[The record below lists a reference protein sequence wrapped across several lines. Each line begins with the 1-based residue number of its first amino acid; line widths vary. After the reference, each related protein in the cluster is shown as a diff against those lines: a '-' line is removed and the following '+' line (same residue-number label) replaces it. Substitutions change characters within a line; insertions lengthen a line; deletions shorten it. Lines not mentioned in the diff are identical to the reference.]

1 MAMYLLNVDEPR
13 RKTNIFALVKFF
25 GELEHANRLLDGDL
39 FMRRLS
45 YYRRQEDA
53 EGRWDSTEGV
63 WAWLQKQGLEIALT
77 VPRIGVANITE
88 RDLAAPV
95 SMSLSETDDLY
106 IYCMYA
112 YYLQEALPGDD
123 PEEIYGD
130 DRLAELEAALH
141 IDPRCLRFGPH
152 AVVIPYGAFME
163 RFKKAAI
170 DQALSMRADLVRYYD
185 NEILNGQFQL
195 KDVPFRKQKRF
206 DYQRE
211 YRISI
216 RAPDRSPLPRI
227 FNIGSLHGLG
237 SYVPS
242 EQILKALK
250 LSLRVKGA

>member
-1 MAMYLLNVDEPR
+1 MYLLNVDEPR
-13 RKTNIFALVKFF
+13 RKSKIFALVKFF
-25 GELEHANRLLDGDL
+25 SEFEHADRFLDGEL
-39 FMRRLS
+39 FMQRLS

-53 EGRWDSTEGV
+53 EGRWDATEGV
-63 WAWLQKQGLEIALT
+63 WAWLQKQGLEIKLT

-95 SMSLSETDDLY
+95 SMSLSETDYLY
-106 IYCMYA
+106 VYCMYA
-112 YYLQEALPGDD
+112 YYTQEPLPDDD
-123 PEEIYGD
+123 PAEIYGD

-152 AVVIPYGAFME
+152 AVVIPYGTFME
-163 RFKKAAI
+163 RLKKAVI
-170 DQALSMRADLVRYYD
+170 EQALSARADLVRYYD

-216 RAPDRSPLPRI
+216 GTLDRSPLPRT
-227 FNIGSLHGLG
+227 FSIGSLRGLG

-242 EQILKALK
+242 ERILKAFK
-250 LSLRVKGA
+250 LSLRDKAA

>member
-13 RKTNIFALVKFF
+13 RKTKTFALVKFF
-25 GELEHANRLLDGDL
+25 SEHEHARQFLDGDL

-53 EGRWDSTEGV
+53 EGRWDATEGV
-63 WAWLQKQGLEIALT
+63 WTWLQKHGLEIELT

-95 SMSLSETDDLY
+95 SISLDEADELY

-112 YYLQEALPGDD
+112 YYVQEPLPGDD

-130 DRLAELEAALH
+130 DRLGELEAALQ

-163 RFKKAAI
+163 RLKTTATN
-170 DQALSMRADLVRYYD
+170 QALKLRADLVRYYD
-185 NEILNGQFQL
+185 NETLNGQFQL

-211 YRISI
+211 YRICI
-216 RAPDRSPLPRI
+216 RTLDRSPLPRT
-227 FNIGSLHGLG
+227 FNIGSLSGLG
-237 SYVPS
+237 SYLPS
-242 EQILKALK
+242 EQVLKAFK
-250 LSLRVKGA
+250 LSL

>member
-1 MAMYLLNVDEPR
+1 MATYLLNVDEPR
-13 RKTNIFALVKFF
+13 RKARIFALVRFF
-25 GELEHANRLLDGDL
+25 SELEHARQFLDGDL

-53 EGRWDSTEGV
+53 EGRWDATEGV
-63 WAWLQKQGLEIALT
+63 WTWLQKQGLGIELT

-95 SMSLSETDDLY
+95 SMSLGETDDLY

-112 YYLQEALPGDD
+112 YYVQEPLPGDD

-163 RFKKAAI
+163 SLKKTAI
-170 DQALSMRADLVRYYD
+170 EQKLSLRADLVRYYD
-185 NEILNGQFQL
+185 NEILNGQFQP

-216 RAPDRSPLPRI
+216 RTLDRSPLPRT
-227 FNIGSLHGLG
+227 FNIGSLRELG
-237 SYVPS
+237 RYVPS
-242 EQILKALK
+242 EQILKAFK
-250 LSLRVKGA
+250 LSPCDKAA

>member
-1 MAMYLLNVDEPR
+1 MYLLNVDEPR
-13 RKTNIFALVKFF
+13 RKTKIFALVKFF
-25 GELEHANRLLDGDL
+25 SELEHARQFLDGDL

-45 YYRRQEDA
+45 YYRRQENA
-53 EGRWDSTEGV
+53 EGRWDATEGV
-63 WAWLQKQGLEIALT
+63 WAWLQKQGLEIELT

-95 SMSLSETDDLY
+95 SMSLCETDDLY

-112 YYLQEALPGDD
+112 YHIQEPLPGDD

-163 RFKKAAI
+163 RFKNTAI
-170 DQALSMRADLVRYYD
+170 DQALSVRADLVRYYD

-216 RAPDRSPLPRI
+216 RTLDRSPLPRT
-227 FNIGSLHGLG
+227 FNFGSLRGLG
-237 SYVPS
+237 GYVPS
-242 EQILKALK
+242 EQVLKAFK
-250 LSLRVKGA
+250 LSLRDKAA

>member
-1 MAMYLLNVDEPR
+1 MYLLNVDEPR
-13 RKTNIFALVKFF
+13 RKSKIFALVKFF
-25 GELEHANRLLDGDL
+25 SELDHARQFLDGDL

-53 EGRWDSTEGV
+53 EGRWDATEGV
-63 WAWLQKQGLEIALT
+63 WAWLQKPGLKIELS

-95 SMSLSETDDLY
+95 SMALGETDELY

-112 YYLQEALPGDD
+112 YYVQEPLPSDD

-141 IDPRCLRFGPH
+141 IDPRCVRFGRH
-152 AVVIPYGAFME
+152 AVVIPCGAFMD
-163 RFKKAAI
+163 RLKKTAI
-170 DQALSMRADLVRYYD
+170 DQALSLRADLVRYYD
-185 NEILNGQFQL
+185 DEILNGQFLL

-216 RAPDRSPLPRI
+216 RTLDRSPLPRI

-237 SYVPS
+237 IYMPS
-242 EQILKALK
+242 EQVLKAFK
-250 LSLRVKGA
+250 LSPRDKAA